1 MLPRSK
7 GARLNL
13 KEVNIE
19 ILNHFTY
26 TKVANSNLKPGA
38 KRHHVVSGTFAPL
51 YTVFGLKLGCSGAAA
66 PIGDE
71 VL

>member
-26 TKVANSNLKPGA
+26 TKVANSNLKKEEVS
-38 KRHHVVSGTFAPL
+38 KRDRERQIVHE
-51 YTVFGLKLGCSGAAA
+51 K
-66 PIGDE
+66 E
-71 VL
+71 